1 MRKRILF
8 IVLFAWSG
16 ILHAFS
22 QQQANYELANE
33 FQAFGLGGNFTANS
47 LNLWPN
53 EINGT
58 DKFWFEFHTT
68 VGNDL
73 EDTLEDLN
81 IYNNLNERKKYKV
94 KIQLKDEIFEEDC
107 YINLFQPGEIHIDH
121 NPQEGEDNIN
131 WRFLI
136 PIAEI
141 KEEQNSLLKG
151 GYVVDPTKIKVDGW
165 NYDNNKP
172 VKFENNIVS
181 VSLERILERTNFTV

>member
-68 VGNDL
+68 VGKDYYFV
-73 EDTLEDLN
+73 DP
-81 IYNNLNERKKYKV
+81 ERR
-94 KIQLKDEIFEEDC
+94 LKEP
-107 YINLFQPGEIHIDH
+107 LFDKGKLAS
-121 NPQEGEDNIN
+121 G
-131 WRFLI
+131 
-136 PIAEI
+136 IAQI
-141 KEEQNSLLKG
+141 TRG
-151 GYVVDPTKIKVDGW
+151 VVDRNKLELSDIKFSENLASFSFSYKGR
-165 NYDNNKP
+165 NYEYNRLTHQ
-172 VKFENNIVS
+172 IVEKKKEKGHYLI
-181 VSLERILERTNFTV
+181 VTHG

>member
-68 VGNDL
+68 VGKDYYFV
-73 EDTLEDLN
+73 DP
-81 IYNNLNERKKYKV
+81 ERR
-94 KIQLKDEIFEEDC
+94 LKEP
-107 YINLFQPGEIHIDH
+107 LF
-121 NPQEGEDNIN
+121 DNFLKT
-131 WRFLI
+131 WLLFLFLI
-136 PIAEI
+136 KVGTMNIIA
-141 KEEQNSLLKG
+141 
-151 GYVVDPTKIKVDGW
+151 
-165 NYDNNKP
+165 
-172 VKFENNIVS
+172 
-181 VSLERILERTNFTV
+181 